1 MTYVCGKVLT
11 MDFKEKRSFSR
22 AKVEWPVSITTVQ
35 GAIEGKIKN
44 ISLSGAYMHVEELP
58 DMTIS
63 LDLSLEIPEHQYALF
78 TSAEPV
84 RFDVLPDD
92 DAIVSYGLGVRL
104 MDILEEDVEFLTTT
118 ALR

>member
-78 TSAEPV
+78 TSA
-84 RFDVLPDD
+84 
-92 DAIVSYGLGVRL
+92 
-104 MDILEEDVEFLTTT
+104 
-118 ALR
+118 